1 MADKNMEQLTR
12 TDYIEAVKAIRSAI
26 QRSRYNVAKLMN
38 REVLGLYYWV
48 GHYVSVNSRIGAWK
62 TNAIATISQQLQQ
75 ELPGLTGFSETGIKD
90 MRIFYEAWVT
100 YIDRQLPVA
109 ELEQILPIA
118 DFENRQPS
126 VADLTETDIEC
137 FVRVGFSL
145 HRQIIRHAKTLDE
158 RLYYIRKCAT
168 EFWTKDRLVAN
179 LKADFFHTHPLPNN
193 FEVAIPDEHMRAKAL
208 HAFRGEVVLDF
219 LKIQDPD
226 YIDESDVE
234 QQIVNNIKNFIMAL
248 GNDFTFMGNQYR
260 LIVEGEECFID
271 LLFFNRRLRSLVA
284 IELKAGKFLPEYA
297 GKMNYY
303 LSALDEYVRMPDEN
317 PSIGIILCRSM
328 SEKKVEFA
336 FRDMTKP
343 MGVATYRSTQELPEQ
358 YQQIL
363 PSAEELKKL
372 L

>member
-1 MADKNMEQLTR
+1 MEQLTR
-12 TDYIEAVKAIRSAI
+12 ADYIEAVKAIRSAI
-26 QRSRYNVAKLMN
+26 QQSRYNVAKLMN

-48 GHYVSVNSRIGAWK
+48 GHYVSVNSRVGAWN
-62 TNAIATISQQLQQ
+62 TNAIYTISQQLQQ
-75 ELPGLTGFSETGIKD
+75 EMPGLTGFSETGIKD
-90 MRIFYEAWVT
+90 MRIFYEAWAP
-100 YIDRQLPVA
+100 YINRQLPVA
-109 ELEQILPIA
+109 DLNQILPIA
-118 DFENRQPS
+118 DFENRQPA
-126 VADLTETDIEC
+126 VADLTDADIEC

-145 HRQIIRHAKTLDE
+145 HRQIIRYAKTLDE

-168 EFWTKDRLVAN
+168 EFWTKERLITN
-179 LKADFFHTHPLPNN
+179 IKSDYYHTHPMPNN
-193 FEVAIPDEHMRAKAL
+193 FEVAIPDERMREKAL

-260 LIVEGEECFID
+260 LIVEGEESFID

-328 SEKKVEFA
+328 SEKKVEFS